1 MTQMFYDASSFNQP
15 MQGWNTSSVR
25 ATDQMFRGSAF
36 DQPVNNWDVSR
47 VTSMLGMF
55 AKSPFDRP
63 LNTWDVGRV
72 RNMEALFDQSAFNRP
87 LDKWRVASVTNMYG
101 MFYGATSFD
110 QALGWCV
117 DTGVLLEDA
126 FNGTRCE
133 ATACGVV
140 QRRGETDEPRS
151 ASSSAVS

>member
-1 MTQMFYDASSFNQP
+1 M
-15 MQGWNTSSVR
+15 
-25 ATDQMFRGSAF
+25 
-36 DQPVNNWDVSR
+36 
-47 VTSMLGMF
+47 
-55 AKSPFDRP
+55 
-63 LNTWDVGRV
+63 GRV

-110 QALGWCV
+110 QDLGWCV

-133 ATACGVV
+133 ATACGVGSCAPSPAPSPSTTPAPTEDRTDAA
-140 QRRGETDEPRS
+140 RRGGRV
-151 ASSSAVS
+151 AVALVVGGVLALLA